1 MISEVSVNELQAE
14 DLGGLGSG
22 AALQVVD
29 LAQGL
34 VVDLSVLQQSQRYEL
49 LISRDEAFDKH
60 VAVIGLFVLDVFVQT
75 LGKRLI
81 VKPE

>member
-22 AALQVVD
+22 AALQVVG
-29 LAQGL
+29 LAEWL

-60 VAVIGLFVLDVFVQT
+60 VAVVGLFELDVFIET